1 MVAQDQRCR
10 RHQNI
15 SAASVWYQLLCVAL
29 FWAWFRTR
37 RIETSPHNLL
47 HPLSITMRK
56 YFNQKYFMQLPGW
69 CWSWTWVRCWETWNS
84 KSLLDVVE
92 CHQNMVSNIEIVI
105 QLWNIDLHLFQLN
118 DQRTKLGLSGDIER
132 SCCEEF
138 LLLPLLCCHCHG

>member
-1 MVAQDQRCR
+1 MGSQDQRCR

-15 SAASVWYQLLCVAL
+15 STASVWYQLLCVAL

-84 KSLLDVVE
+84 KSMLDVVE
-92 CHQNMVSNIEIVI
+92 CHQTLRSWFNCEILICICFNSMIKELNLVYQGIFRGLAARSSSSFLSCVVI
-105 QLWNIDLHLFQLN
+105 V
-118 DQRTKLGLSGDIER
+118 TGK
-132 SCCEEF
+132 
-138 LLLPLLCCHCHG
+138 